1 MSAKQN
7 QDETA
12 KSDRTAAA
20 PAKTHSF
27 QAEVAKLL
35 QLMIHSVYSDRE
47 VFLRELVANATDAC
61 DRLRY
66 AAIADPTLT
75 EGDTDMKITVS
86 ADSDAAK
93 LTISDNGIGMSRD
106 DMVNNLGTIARS
118 GAQAFL
124 RGLEGGKSGHAGQ
137 IGRFGIGFYAAFMV
151 GERVEVVS
159 RKAGADEVWLWR
171 SEGTGT
177 FDISPYPAGAE
188 GAPARGTTIVLH
200 LRENAREFLEA
211 ARLSNIIRTYC
222 DHIAV
227 AIMLEAEGE
236 TRQVNEAGALW
247 TRPKKDITPEQ
258 YREFLGHLSGVHGDP
273 ALTIHYHAE
282 GRLDYDV
289 LLFAPGEKPFDLYEP
304 DRKGRQKLYVR
315 RVFITDDAKLLPPY
329 LRFLCGI
336 IDSQDMP
343 LNVSREMLQRN
354 PLVEQI
360 RKAVTKRVLAGLKDL
375 SENDAG
381 AYAKLWSN
389 FGPVIKEGLYED
401 FERRDELFELVRFHT
416 TISPNET
423 RTLKDYVAA
432 MKPKQEAIYYITGE
446 NAAKVA
452 SSPQIEG
459 FKARGIEVLL
469 LADPIDAFW
478 TASATGYDGKPFRS
492 VTQGEAD
499 LDAFT
504 LENEGDGAA
513 QGNEDK
519 TAIGTLAAAMKQALG
534 DAVSDV
540 RASKRL
546 TDSPVC
552 LVAATDGL
560 DRNLERLLLR
570 QKAAGVTRKAPIM
583 EINPHHRRIA
593 VLAGQAKHK
602 GTTDQIAD
610 AARLLLD
617 QAFILEG
624 ESVPDPSAF
633 ARRMAGVMAQALGS
647 SVLGK
652 PMPEAPSPDE
662 ASSDQTP
669 AG

>member
-1 MSAKQN
+1 MSTKQN

-47 VFLRELVANATDAC
+47 VFLRELIANAADAC

-75 EGDTDMKITVS
+75 EGDTDMNITVS
-86 ADSDAAK
+86 ADKDAAK
-93 LTISDNGIGMSRD
+93 LTISDNGVGMSLD

-124 RGLEGGKSGHAGQ
+124 KGLEGEKNGHAGQ
-137 IGRFGIGFYAAFMV
+137 IGQFGIGFYAAFMV
-151 GERVEVVS
+151 SERVEVVS
-159 RKAGADEVWLWR
+159 RKAGHDEVWLWR
-171 SEGTGT
+171 SQGAGT
-177 FDISPYPAGAE
+177 FDISPYPADAE
-188 GAPARGTTIVLH
+188 DAPARGTTITLH
-200 LRENAREFLEA
+200 LREDAKEFLEA
-211 ARLSNIIRTYC
+211 VRLSHIIRSYC

-227 AIMLEAEGE
+227 AIMLDAEGE
-236 TRQVNEAGALW
+236 ARQINEAGALW
-247 TRPKKDITPEQ
+247 ARPKKDITPEQ
-258 YREFLGHLSGVHGDP
+258 YREFLGHLSGVHGEP
-273 ALTIHYHAE
+273 ALTIHYHVE

-289 LLFAPGEKPFDLYEP
+289 LLFVPGEKPFDLYEP

-329 LRFLCGI
+329 LRFVCGV
-336 IDSQDMP
+336 IDSQDIP

-354 PLVEQI
+354 PLVDQI
-360 RKAVTKRVLAGLKDL
+360 RKAVTKRVVAGLKTL
-375 SENDAG
+375 SKDNPQTYAG
-381 AYAKLWSN
+381 LWSN

-401 FERRDELFELVRFHT
+401 FERRDDLFQLVHFHT
-416 TISPNET
+416 TTSPDET
-423 RTLKDYVAA
+423 RTLKDYVTA

-446 NAAKVA
+446 SVAKAA

-469 LADPIDAFW
+469 LPDPIDSFW

-499 LDAFT
+499 LDAFA
-504 LENEGDGAA
+504 LENEDDSAKPGG
-513 QGNEDK
+513 EDK
-519 TAIGTLAAAMKQALG
+519 TAIATLVAAMKQVLG
-534 DAVSDV
+534 EAVSDV

-552 LVAATDGL
+552 LVAATSGL

-583 EINPHHRRIA
+583 EINPRHRLIA
-593 VLAGQAKHK
+593 ALAGQAKK
-602 GTTDQIAD
+602 EGTTDQIAD
-610 AARLLLD
+610 AARLLFD
-617 QAFILEG
+617 QALILEG

-633 ARRMAGVMAQALGS
+633 ARRMATLMSRA
-647 SVLGK
+647 LGK
-652 PMPEAPSPDE
+652 PMPEALSPDE
-662 ASSDQTP
+662 TTSDP
-669 AG
+669 SPVG